1 MTQMMLKVLILILK
15 LLLALYSYI
24 LIFWHKSCMH
34 IYIKYILKEDTF
46 TMKFITLFRTIIAS
60 SFILIFTN
68 HIQSQDGEPVF
79 EEVIVTAEKRD
90 ESLQSVSQAVTAI
103 TDSEISAKNITSFVD
118 LSTIVPGV
126 TVAKNEGYKTI
137 ISIRGVGNETNQ
149 NAIAAP
155 SVAYHMDGI
164 FIASPFSL
172 QTDFIDVQRI
182 EVLRGPQGT
191 LFGQN
196 STGGAINVI
205 SNKPTTDE
213 LFTKADITYGDYGM
227 KQLRSSSNIPIS
239 DNVST
244 KLSLSAMTR
253 EGFTENLATGQD
265 LDDAHNL
272 SFRTDWMVDINDTTS
287 LRIFGQY
294 SSVDR
299 NGAAIRGIDD
309 PSPGMRKLSQ
319 NTISKQELTS
329 SVVAMIF
336 ETDLGYASLKILAS
350 SQEDDISV
358 TRDNDRHNFG
368 DPVLSIPGLGAGAT
382 YQQAEFRPET
392 SLVETTT
399 FEVNLISN
407 EPAMDGK
414 LDWTVGAFYMEHE
427 IENVIRGYRDDDL
440 DGVFK
445 YVCDASFAD
454 PSYCYDHDYG
464 IPGRFD
470 IYGPTADVDFFTDA
484 FPYRESLSVYAQ
496 TTYSFSDTFRLVS
509 GLRYSEDTFGTD
521 VTNFL
526 NTETFVAEGT
536 TDEVTTR
543 VTGEYDLSDNTM
555 VYLTLASGFKPGGSN
570 LTFGFDNDN
579 APPMVFPT
587 FEAETVDSTEMGI
600 KTDLFNGK
608 ARANIAAFSYDY
620 ENLQFQA
627 TDPDPYRGGV
637 ANIPDSEMSGVEIEF
652 TALASDS
659 FTFDMNLAFL
669 NSEVSSDYF
678 VLDNVDAYQYFFGE
692 EDLRY
697 GLRENV
703 KGNQLAKTPEFT
715 ADVSLMYETDLPSG
729 NYLTAMLQYVKRG
742 KFMQRVS
749 NNPVV
754 DSIPAYD
761 IVNLNIGI
769 DFNNNIG
776 LNMMLLNVTDEDGI
790 NSSMTDVFG
799 VASTGLEL
807 IPPRQFMTRIS
818 YNF

>member
-1 MTQMMLKVLILILK
+1 
-15 LLLALYSYI
+15 
-24 LIFWHKSCMH
+24 
-34 IYIKYILKEDTF
+34 
-46 TMKFITLFRTIIAS
+46 MKFSKLFQALIAS
-60 SFILIFTN
+60 SFLLAYTN
-68 HIQSQDGEPVF
+68 YAQSQDGELVF

-103 TDSEISAKNITSFVD
+103 TDSEIEAKNITSFVD
-118 LSTIVPGV
+118 LSSIVPGV

-205 SNKPTTDE
+205 SNQPTTDE
-213 LFTKADITYGDYGM
+213 RFSKADITYGDYGM

-244 KLSLSAMTR
+244 KLSVSAMTR

-272 SFRTDWMVDINDTTS
+272 NFRTDWLVDINDTTS

-309 PSPGMRKLSQ
+309 QSPGMRKLSQ

-329 SVVAMIF
+329 KVIAMIF
-336 ETDLGYASLKILAS
+336 DTDLGYASLKILAS

-368 DPVLSIPGLGAGAT
+368 DSVLSIPGLGIGAT

-407 EPAMDGK
+407 EPALDGK
-414 LDWTVGAFYMEHE
+414 LDWTVGAFYMDHE
-427 IENVIRGYRDDDL
+427 IANVIRGYRDDDL

-445 YVCDASFAD
+445 YVCDATFAD
-454 PSYCYDHDYG
+454 PNYCYDHDYG

-470 IYGPTADVDFFTDA
+470 IFGPAADVDFFTDA

-543 VTGEYDLSDNTM
+543 VTGEFDLADNTM
-555 VYLTLASGFKPGGSN
+555 IYLTIASGFKPGGSN

-587 FEAETVDSTEMGI
+587 FEAETVDSTEIGI

-637 ANIPDSEMSGVEIEF
+637 ANIPESEMSGVEIEF

-678 VLDNVDAYQYFFGE
+678 VLDNVDAYQYFFGQ

-749 NNPVV
+749 NNPIV
-754 DSIPAYD
+754 DAIPAYD
-761 IVNLNIGI
+761 IINLNIGL

-776 LNMMLLNVTDEDGI
+776 LNFMLLNATDEDGI

>member
-1 MTQMMLKVLILILK
+1 MNLKLILSTK
-15 LLLALYSYI
+15 LFFL
-24 LIFWHKSCMH
+24 
-34 IYIKYILKEDTF
+34 
-46 TMKFITLFRTIIAS
+46 TLFTSFVSFDLS
-60 SFILIFTN
+60 S
-68 HIQSQDGEPVF
+68 QEEPVF
-79 EEVIVTAEKRD
+79 EEIIVTAEKRD
-90 ESLQSVSQAVTAI
+90 ESLQTVSQAVTAL
-103 TDSEISAKNITSFVD
+103 TASEIEAKNINSFVD
-118 LSTIVPGV
+118 LSSIVPGV
-126 TVAKNEGYKTI
+126 TVAKNEGYKTV

-172 QTDFIDVQRI
+172 QTDFLDVQRI

-205 SNKPTTDE
+205 SNKPTAE
-213 LFTKADITYGDYGM
+213 ERFSKADITYGDYGM

-239 DNVST
+239 DTAST
-244 KLSLSAMTR
+244 KISFSAMTR
-253 EGFTENLATGQD
+253 EGFTENLLTGQD

-272 SFRTDWMVDINDTTS
+272 SFRADFLIELNDTSS
-287 LRIFGQY
+287 LRVFGQY
-294 SSVDR
+294 ANVDR

-309 PSPGMRKLSQ
+309 QSPGMRKLSQ

-336 ETDLGYASLKILAS
+336 ESDLGFANLKILAS

-407 EPAMDGK
+407 EPAMNGN

-445 YVCDASFAD
+445 YVCDEPFAD
-454 PSYCYDHDYG
+454 PSYCYTHDFG

-470 IYGPTADVDFFTDA
+470 IFGPTADVDFFTDA

-521 VTNFL
+521 VANFFNAGQQFQL
-526 NTETFVAEGT
+526 EGT
-536 TDEVTTR
+536 TDEVTSKI
-543 VTGEYDLSDNTM
+543 TGEYDLADSTM
-555 VYLTLASGFKPGGSN
+555 IYLTFASGFKPGGSN

-587 FEAETVDSTEMGI
+587 FEAETVDSTEIGI

-627 TDPDPYRGGV
+627 TDPDPYQGGV
-637 ANIPDSEMSGVEIEF
+637 ANIPESEMSGVEIEF

-669 NSEVSSDYF
+669 NSEVSADYF

-715 ADVSLMYETDLPSG
+715 ADVNFIYETDLPSG
-729 NYLTAMLQYVKRG
+729 NYLTAIVQYVKRG

-749 NNPVV
+749 NNPIV
-754 DSIPAYD
+754 DAIPGYD
-761 IVNLNIGI
+761 IVNVTIGI
-769 DFNNNIG
+769 DFNNNLG
-776 LNMMLLNVTDEDGI
+776 LDLMLLNATDEDGI

>member
-1 MTQMMLKVLILILK
+1 
-15 LLLALYSYI
+15 
-24 LIFWHKSCMH
+24 
-34 IYIKYILKEDTF
+34 
-46 TMKFITLFRTIIAS
+46 MKFSKLFQALIAS
-60 SFILIFTN
+60 SFLLAYTN
-68 HIQSQDGEPVF
+68 YAQSQDGELVF

-103 TDSEISAKNITSFVD
+103 TDSEIEAKNITSFVD
-118 LSTIVPGV
+118 LSSIVPGV

-205 SNKPTTDE
+205 SNQPTTDE
-213 LFTKADITYGDYGM
+213 RFSKADITYGDYGM

-244 KLSLSAMTR
+244 KLSVSAMTR

-272 SFRTDWMVDINDTTS
+272 NFRTDWLVDINDTTS

-309 PSPGMRKLSQ
+309 QSPGMRKLSQ

-329 SVVAMIF
+329 KVIAMIF

-368 DPVLSIPGLGAGAT
+368 DSVLSIPGLGIGAT

-407 EPAMDGK
+407 EPALDGK
-414 LDWTVGAFYMEHE
+414 LDWTVGAFYMDHE
-427 IENVIRGYRDDDL
+427 IANVIRGYRDDDL

-445 YVCDASFAD
+445 YVCDATFAD
-454 PSYCYDHDYG
+454 PNYCYDHDYG

-470 IYGPTADVDFFTDA
+470 IFGPAADVDFFTDA

-543 VTGEYDLSDNTM
+543 VTGEFDLADNTM

-587 FEAETVDSTEMGI
+587 FEAETVDSTEIGI

-637 ANIPDSEMSGVEIEF
+637 ANIPESEMSGVEIEF

-678 VLDNVDAYQYFFGE
+678 VLDNVDAYQYFFGQ

-729 NYLTAMLQYVKRG
+729 NYFTAMLQYVKRG

-749 NNPVV
+749 NNPIV
-754 DSIPAYD
+754 DAIPAYD
-761 IVNLNIGI
+761 IINLNIGL

-776 LNMMLLNVTDEDGI
+776 LNFMLLNATDEDGI

>member
-1 MTQMMLKVLILILK
+1 
-15 LLLALYSYI
+15 
-24 LIFWHKSCMH
+24 
-34 IYIKYILKEDTF
+34 
-46 TMKFITLFRTIIAS
+46 MKFSKLFQALIAS
-60 SFILIFTN
+60 SFLLAYTN
-68 HIQSQDGEPVF
+68 YAQSQDGELVF

-103 TDSEISAKNITSFVD
+103 TDSEIEAKNITSFVD
-118 LSTIVPGV
+118 LSSIVPGV

-205 SNKPTTDE
+205 SNQPTTDE
-213 LFTKADITYGDYGM
+213 RFSKADITYGDYGM

-244 KLSLSAMTR
+244 KLSVSAMTR

-272 SFRTDWMVDINDTTS
+272 NFRTDWLVDINDTTS

-309 PSPGMRKLSQ
+309 QSPGMRKLSQ

-329 SVVAMIF
+329 KVIAMIF

-350 SQEDDISV
+350 AQKDDISV

-368 DPVLSIPGLGAGAT
+368 DSVLSIPGLGTGAT

-407 EPAMDGK
+407 EPALDGK
-414 LDWTVGAFYMEHE
+414 LDWTVGAFYMDHE
-427 IENVIRGYRDDDL
+427 IANVIRGYRDDDL

-445 YVCDASFAD
+445 YVCDATFAD
-454 PSYCYDHDYG
+454 PNYCYDHDYG

-470 IYGPTADVDFFTDA
+470 IFGPAADVDFFTDA

-543 VTGEYDLSDNTM
+543 VTGEFDLADNTM

-587 FEAETVDSTEMGI
+587 FEAETVDSTEIGI

-637 ANIPDSEMSGVEIEF
+637 ANIPESEMSGVEIEF

-678 VLDNVDAYQYFFGE
+678 VLDNVDAYQYFFGQ

-749 NNPVV
+749 NNPIV
-754 DSIPAYD
+754 DAIPAYD
-761 IVNLNIGI
+761 IINLNIGL

-776 LNMMLLNVTDEDGI
+776 LNFMLLNATDEDGI

>member
-1 MTQMMLKVLILILK
+1 
-15 LLLALYSYI
+15 
-24 LIFWHKSCMH
+24 
-34 IYIKYILKEDTF
+34 
-46 TMKFITLFRTIIAS
+46 MKFTIFFRTLFAS
-60 SFILIFTN
+60 SFLLSYAN
-68 HIQSQDGEPVF
+68 SMQSQEGELVF

-103 TDSEISAKNITSFVD
+103 TDSEIDAKNITSFVD
-118 LSTIVPGV
+118 LSSIVPGV

-213 LFTKADITYGDYGM
+213 RFSKADITYGDYGM
-227 KQLRSSSNIPIS
+227 KQLRSSSNFPIS

-272 SFRTDWMVDINDTTS
+272 SFRTDWMIDVNDTTS

-309 PSPGMRKLSQ
+309 QSPGMRKLSQ

-329 SVVAMIF
+329 SVFAMIF

-407 EPAMDGK
+407 EPALDGK
-414 LDWTVGAFYMEHE
+414 LDWTVGAFYMDHE

-454 PSYCYDHDYG
+454 SSYCYDHDYG

-470 IYGPTADVDFFTDA
+470 IFGPAADVDFFTDA

-496 TTYSFSDTFRLVS
+496 TTYSFSETFRLVS

-543 VTGEYDLSDNTM
+543 VTGEYDLAENTM

-587 FEAETVDSTEMGI
+587 FEAETVDSTEVGI

-637 ANIPDSEMSGVEIEF
+637 ANIPESEMSGVEIEF

-754 DSIPAYD
+754 DAIPAYD

-776 LNMMLLNVTDEDGI
+776 LDMMLLNVTDEDGI

>member
-1 MTQMMLKVLILILK
+1 MNLKLILNTK
-15 LLLALYSYI
+15 LFFL
-24 LIFWHKSCMH
+24 
-34 IYIKYILKEDTF
+34 
-46 TMKFITLFRTIIAS
+46 TLFTIFISFDLS
-60 SFILIFTN
+60 S
-68 HIQSQDGEPVF
+68 QEEPVF
-79 EEVIVTAEKRD
+79 EEIIVTAEKRD
-90 ESLQSVSQAVTAI
+90 ESLQTVSQAVTAL
-103 TDSEISAKNITSFVD
+103 TASEIEAKNINSFVD
-118 LSTIVPGV
+118 LSSIVPGV
-126 TVAKNEGYKTI
+126 TVAKNEGYKTV

-172 QTDFIDVQRI
+172 QTDFLDVQRI

-213 LFTKADITYGDYGM
+213 RFSKADITYGDYGM

-239 DNVST
+239 DSAST
-244 KLSLSAMTR
+244 KISFSAMTR
-253 EGFTENLATGQD
+253 EGFTENLLTGQD

-272 SFRTDWMVDINDTTS
+272 SFRADFLIELSDTSS
-287 LRIFGQY
+287 LRVFGQY
-294 SSVDR
+294 ANVDR
-299 NGAAIRGIDD
+299 NGAALRGIDD
-309 PSPGMRKLSQ
+309 QSPGMRKLSQ

-336 ETDLGYASLKILAS
+336 ESDLGFANLKILAS
-350 SQEDDISV
+350 SQDDDISV

-368 DPVLSIPGLGAGAT
+368 DPVLSIPGLGSGAT

-392 SLVETTT
+392 SVVETTT
-399 FEVNLISN
+399 FEINLISN

-414 LDWTVGAFYMEHE
+414 LDWTVGAFYMDHE

-445 YVCDASFAD
+445 YVCNASFAD
-454 PSYCYDHDYG
+454 PDYCYEHDYG

-470 IYGPTADVDFFTDA
+470 IFGPAADVDFFTDA
-484 FPYRESLSVYAQ
+484 VPYRESLSVYAQ
-496 TTYSFSDTFRLVS
+496 TTYSFTDTFRLVS

-521 VTNFL
+521 VANFL
-526 NTETFVAEGT
+526 NAGDQFQTEGT
-536 TDEVTTR
+536 TDEVTTKI
-543 VTGEYDLSDNTM
+543 TGEYDLAEATM
-555 VYLTLASGFKPGGSN
+555 IYLTLASGFKPGGSN
-570 LTFGFDNDN
+570 LTFGFDGDN

-587 FEAETVDSTEMGI
+587 FEAETVDSTEIGV

-637 ANIPDSEMSGVEIEF
+637 ANIPESEMSGVEIEF

-715 ADVSLMYETDLPSG
+715 ADVNFIYETDLPSG
-729 NYLTAMLQYVKRG
+729 NYLTAVLQYVKRG
-742 KFMQRVS
+742 SFMQRVS
-749 NNPVV
+749 NNSIV
-754 DSIPAYD
+754 DAIPAYY
-761 IVNLNIGI
+761 IVNLTVGI
-769 DFNNNIG
+769 DFTNNLG
-776 LNMMLLNVTDEDGI
+776 LDFMLLNVSDKDGV

>member
-1 MTQMMLKVLILILK
+1 MNLKLILSTKLFFLILFTSF
-15 LLLALYSYI
+15 LSYD
-24 LIFWHKSCMH
+24 LSAQ
-34 IYIKYILKEDTF
+34 EET
-46 TMKFITLFRTIIAS
+46 A
-60 SFILIFTN
+60 
-68 HIQSQDGEPVF
+68 F
-79 EEVIVTAEKRD
+79 EEIIVTAEKRD
-90 ESLQSVSQAVTAI
+90 ESLQTVSQAVTAL
-103 TDSEISAKNITSFVD
+103 TASEIEAKNINSFVD
-118 LSTIVPGV
+118 LSSIVPGV
-126 TVAKNEGYKTI
+126 TVAKNEGYKTV

-172 QTDFIDVQRI
+172 QTDFLDVQRI

-205 SNKPTTDE
+205 SNKPTTE
-213 LFTKADITYGDYGM
+213 ERFSKADITYGDYGM
-227 KQLRSSSNIPIS
+227 KKIRSSSNIPITDS
-239 DNVST
+239 AST
-244 KLSLSAMTR
+244 KISFSAMTR
-253 EGFTENLATGQD
+253 KGFTENLFTGQD

-272 SFRTDWMVDINDTTS
+272 SFRADFLIELSDTSS
-287 LRIFGQY
+287 LRVFGQY
-294 SSVDR
+294 ANVDR
-299 NGAAIRGIDD
+299 NGSALRGIDD
-309 PSPGMRKLSQ
+309 QSPSMRELSQ

-329 SVVAMIF
+329 SVVALIF
-336 ETDLGYASLKILAS
+336 ESDLGYANLKILAS
-350 SQEDDISV
+350 SQDDDISV

-392 SLVETTT
+392 SVVETTT

-407 EPAMDGK
+407 EPAMNGK

-427 IENVIRGYRDDDL
+427 IDNVIRGYRDDDL

-445 YVCDASFAD
+445 YVCDEPFAD
-454 PSYCYDHDYG
+454 PSYCYTHDFD

-470 IYGPTADVDFFTDA
+470 IFGPSADVDFFSDA
-484 FPYRESLSVYAQ
+484 FPYRESLSVFAQ
-496 TTYSFSDTFRLVS
+496 TTYSFSDIFRLVS

-521 VTNFL
+521 VANFFNAGQQFQL
-526 NTETFVAEGT
+526 EGT
-536 TDEVTTR
+536 TDEVTSKI
-543 VTGEYDLSDNTM
+543 TGEYDLADSTM
-555 VYLTLASGFKPGGSN
+555 IYLTFASGFKPGGSN

-587 FEAETVDSTEMGI
+587 FEAETVDSTEIGI

-627 TDPDPYRGGV
+627 TDPDPYQGGV
-637 ANIPDSEMSGVEIEF
+637 ANIPESEMSGVEIEF

-669 NSEVSSDYF
+669 NSEVTSDYF

-697 GLRENV
+697 ALRENV

-715 ADVSLMYETDLPSG
+715 ADVNFIYETDLPSG
-729 NYLTAMLQYVKRG
+729 NYLTAVLQYVKRG
-742 KFMQRVS
+742 SFMQRVS
-749 NNPVV
+749 NNSIV
-754 DSIPAYD
+754 DAIPSYY
-761 IVNLNIGI
+761 IVNLTVGL
-769 DFNNNIG
+769 DFSNNLG
-776 LNMMLLNVTDEDGI
+776 LDFMLLNANDKDGV

-818 YNF
+818 YKF

>member
-1 MTQMMLKVLILILK
+1 
-15 LLLALYSYI
+15 
-24 LIFWHKSCMH
+24 
-34 IYIKYILKEDTF
+34 
-46 TMKFITLFRTIIAS
+46 MKFSKLFQALIAS
-60 SFILIFTN
+60 SFLLAYTN
-68 HIQSQDGEPVF
+68 YAQSQDGELVF

-103 TDSEISAKNITSFVD
+103 TDSEIEAKNITSFVD
-118 LSTIVPGV
+118 LSSIVPGV

-205 SNKPTTDE
+205 SNQPTTDE
-213 LFTKADITYGDYGM
+213 RFSKADITYGDYGM

-244 KLSLSAMTR
+244 KLSVSAMTR

-272 SFRTDWMVDINDTTS
+272 NFRTDWLVDINDTTS

-309 PSPGMRKLSQ
+309 QSPGMRKLSQ

-329 SVVAMIF
+329 KVIAMIF

-350 SQEDDISV
+350 AQEDDISV

-368 DPVLSIPGLGAGAT
+368 DSVLSIPGLGTGAT

-407 EPAMDGK
+407 EPALDGK
-414 LDWTVGAFYMEHE
+414 LDWTVGAFYMDHE
-427 IENVIRGYRDDDL
+427 IANVIRGYRDDDL

-445 YVCDASFAD
+445 YVCDATFAD
-454 PSYCYDHDYG
+454 PNYCYDHDYG

-470 IYGPTADVDFFTDA
+470 IFGPAADVDFFTDA

-543 VTGEYDLSDNTM
+543 VTGEFDLADNTM
-555 VYLTLASGFKPGGSN
+555 IYLTLASGFKPGGSN

-587 FEAETVDSTEMGI
+587 FEAETVDSTEIGI

-637 ANIPDSEMSGVEIEF
+637 ANIPESEMSGVEIEF

-678 VLDNVDAYQYFFGE
+678 VLDNVDAYQYFFGQ

-749 NNPVV
+749 NNPIV
-754 DSIPAYD
+754 DAIPAYD
-761 IVNLNIGI
+761 IINLNIGL

-776 LNMMLLNVTDEDGI
+776 LNFMLLNATDEDGI

>member
-1 MTQMMLKVLILILK
+1 MK
-15 LLLALYSYI
+15 
-24 LIFWHKSCMH
+24 
-34 IYIKYILKEDTF
+34 F
-46 TMKFITLFRTIIAS
+46 TMLIRTFIAS
-60 SFILIFTN
+60 SFFLIFTN
-68 HIQSQDGEPVF
+68 YIQSQDGELVF

-103 TDSEISAKNITSFVD
+103 TDSEIEAKNITSFVD

-126 TVAKNEGYKTI
+126 TVAKNEGYKTV

-227 KQLRSSSNIPIS
+227 KQLRSSSNVPIS

-244 KLSLSAMTR
+244 KLSISAMTR

-445 YVCDASFAD
+445 YVCDEPFAD
-454 PSYCYDHDYG
+454 PSYCYTHDFG

-470 IYGPTADVDFFTDA
+470 IFGPTADVDFFTDA

-521 VTNFL
+521 VANFFNAGQQFQL
-526 NTETFVAEGT
+526 EGT
-536 TDEVTTR
+536 TDEVTSKI
-543 VTGEYDLSDNTM
+543 TGEYDLADSTM
-555 VYLTLASGFKPGGSN
+555 IYLTFASGFKPGGSN

-587 FEAETVDSTEMGI
+587 FEAETVDSTEIGI

-627 TDPDPYRGGV
+627 TDPDPYQGGV
-637 ANIPDSEMSGVEIEF
+637 ANIPESEMSGVEIEF

-697 GLRENV
+697 ALRENI

-749 NNPVV
+749 NNLIV
-754 DSIPAYD
+754 DAIPAYD